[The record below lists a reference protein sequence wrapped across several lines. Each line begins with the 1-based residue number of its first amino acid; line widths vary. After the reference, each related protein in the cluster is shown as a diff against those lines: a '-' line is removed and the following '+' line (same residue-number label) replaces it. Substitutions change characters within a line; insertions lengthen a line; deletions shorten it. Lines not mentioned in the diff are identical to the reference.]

1 LQLGNIASKPEYAR
15 RDSGQRGKDTGMT
28 ENPKNKWIGK
38 RTIRPDG
45 EDKVTGRA
53 AYSAD
58 TRLPGMLWG
67 KVLRSPHPHARIKS
81 IDTSKAAAHPGVK
94 AVMTARDL
102 VHFPL
107 EKPVPIGIQDM
118 RWMSRNIMATD
129 KALFAGHPIAAVA
142 ATSQTIAREALKLI
156 EVAYEVLPWSID
168 VEDAMKPDAPILH
181 DHIRFQGKPSNIAGT
196 LEHKLGDV
204 EAGFKEADVIVERS
218 FRTKPVHQGY
228 IEPHS
233 CLVSVTKDGKATV
246 WSSSQGQFM
255 VRGMCAH
262 LTGLDQSDIRAI
274 PAEIGGGFG
283 GKTIVYLEPLAL
295 VLSKKSGRPV
305 KMVMTREEV
314 FRASG
319 PTSGSVSTVRIGAKK
334 DGTIVAAQGTW
345 YLQAGAFPGSPIR
358 GAVGCSFAPYSIPN
372 VHTLGYDVVS
382 NRSKTAAYRAP
393 GAPIGAHAV
402 ECVLDELAEKLRLD
416 PLELRLKN
424 AAKQGTKAAYG
435 PTFPLIGYEQTIK
448 AAMEHPHY
456 RAPLK
461 ANQGRGVAS
470 GFWFNAGGESSAQV
484 NIAEDGSVTVITG
497 HPDIGG
503 SRASTA
509 NITAELLGIDYGKVQ
524 VLIGDTSTIG
534 FSNLTGGSRVTY
546 ASAMVV
552 TTATQNVI
560 KTLRERAARI
570 WKIDA
575 EAVTWENG
583 EARPAGD
590 NAGKFPPLTL
600 AQIAAQANATGG
612 PIGAGSQQTTAGAE
626 GGFATHICDVEVDRD
641 TGKVS
646 VTRYTSFQDVG
657 RAIHPSYVEGQM
669 QGGVAQGVGWA
680 LSEEYIYDKSGKLDN
695 PGFLDYRMP
704 VASDLPMLD
713 NVMIEIPNPKHPQ
726 GVRGVGEVPLVP
738 SLAAIANAIHN
749 ALGVRFTSLPMSPP
763 KVRAALRAERA

>member
-1 LQLGNIASKPEYAR
+1 MN
-15 RDSGQRGKDTGMT
+15 DSAPSG
-28 ENPKNKWIGK
+28 NKWIGK

-58 TRLPGMLWG
+58 TKMPGMLWG
-67 KVLRSPHPHARIKS
+67 KVLRSPHAHAIIKS
-81 IDTSKAAAHPGVK
+81 IDTSAAEKLSGVK
-94 AVMTARDL
+94 AVMTSTDMTP
-102 VHFPL
+102 FPIDKSVML
-107 EKPVPIGIQDM
+107 GIQDM
-118 RWMSRNIMATD
+118 RWMSRNIMAQG

-142 ATSQTIAREALKLI
+142 ATSQAIAREALKLI
-156 EVAYEVLPWSID
+156 KVEYEVLPFSID
-168 VEDAMKPDAPILH
+168 VADAIKPGAPILH
-181 DHIRFQGKPSNIAGT
+181 DHIKFDGKPSNIAGT

-204 EAGFKEADVIVERS
+204 DAGFKEADVIVERS
-218 FRTKPVHQGY
+218 FKTEAVHQGY
-228 IEPHS
+228 IEPHG
-233 CLVSVTKDGKATV
+233 CLVSVGKDGKTTI

-255 VRGMCAH
+255 VRAMCAH
-262 LTGLDQSDIRAI
+262 LTGVDQADIRAI

-283 GKTIVYLEPLAL
+283 GKTIVYLEPVAMI
-295 VLSKKSGRPV
+295 LSKKSGRPV

-319 PTSGSVSTVRIGAKK
+319 PTSGSMSTVKIGAKK
-334 DGTIVAAQGTW
+334 DGTLVAGKGEF

-358 GAVGCSFAPYSIPN
+358 GAAGCCFAPYNIAN
-372 VHTLGYDVVS
+372 THTKGYDVVS
-382 NRSKTAAYRAP
+382 NRSKVAAYRAP

-402 ECVLDELAEKLRLD
+402 ECVLDELAAKLKMD
-416 PLELRLKN
+416 PLALRLKN
-424 AAKQGTKAAYG
+424 AAKQGTKATHG
-435 PTFPLIGYEQTIK
+435 PVYPVIGYEQTVR

-456 RAPLK
+456 KAPLGK
-461 ANQGRGVAS
+461 NQGRGVAS

-509 NITAELLGIDYGKVQ
+509 NITAELLGIDYSKVQ

-552 TTATQNVI
+552 TSATQSVI
-560 KTLRERAARI
+560 KTLRERAAKI
-570 WKIDA
+570 WKIDP
-575 EAVTWENG
+575 EAVVWENG

-612 PIGAGSQQTTAGAE
+612 PIGHGSQQTTGGAE
-626 GGFATHICDVEVDRD
+626 GGFATHICDVEVDPD
-641 TGKVS
+641 TGKVT
-646 VTRYTSFQDVG
+646 VLRYTSVQDVG

-669 QGGVAQGVGWA
+669 QGGAAQGIGWA
-680 LSEEYIYDKSGKLDN
+680 LNEEYIYTKDGKLDN

-726 GVRGVGEVPLVP
+726 GVRGVGEVPLVTAVP
-738 SLAAIANAIHN
+738 AVANAVNN
-749 ALGVRFTSLPMSPP
+749 ALGLRMTSLPMSPP
-763 KVRAALRAERA
+763 KVLAAKKAAAKA